1 MKITALTCT
10 GDRPLCLTFL
20 TRWMDRQIVKPDQ
33 WLIID
38 DGVFGFKPD
47 TKCDYVR
54 RIKDINEDSHTLLLN
69 LEKALGYIE
78 GDIILFMEDD
88 EYYAPKYIQT
98 MVDKI
103 NGHEMVGICKSKY
116 YNLPARRYHIHPNLT
131 HASLAQTGMLKE
143 LLPTMKSLLNG
154 DPYLDIRLWD
164 SIRTK
169 NDNPGINLRVVTPF
183 KEIKV
188 GNGRGVLFDD
198 GVNDCLYVGMKGMP
212 GRKGIGSGHLAN
224 FGRTD
229 INGQLLKKWIPEH
242 YQDYLRIPYK
252 ELNIGRASARSM
264 GRRECI

>member
-1 MKITALTCT
+1 MITAITCT
-10 GDRPLCLTFL
+10 GDRPLCLKFL
-20 TRWMDRQIVKPDQ
+20 ARWMDHQIVKPDQ

-38 DGVFGFKPD
+38 DGQVGFKPD
-47 TKCDYVR
+47 VKCDYIR
-54 RIKDINEDSHTLLLN
+54 RIPKKEENTHTLLIN
-69 LEKALGYIE
+69 LEEALPHVK

-88 EYYAPKYIQT
+88 EYYAPKYIQILT
-98 MVDKI
+98 EKI
-103 NGHEMVGICKSKY
+103 KGHEMAGLCKSKY

-131 HASLAQTGMLKE
+131 HASLAQTGIVKE
-143 LLPTMKSLLNG
+143 LLPTMKSLLAG

-169 NDNPGINLRVVTPF
+169 NDNPGINLRMITPF

-198 GVNDCLYVGMKGMP
+198 GINDCLYVGMKGMP

-229 INGQLLKKWIPEH
+229 VGGQLLRKWIPDH
-242 YQDYLRIPYK
+242 YKDYLSIPYK
-252 ELNIGRASARSM
+252 DLNIGRASARST